1 MKLLT
6 VIPAKGTSAR
16 IDPSKNLAPLGGK
29 PLVAWTIEAAVRLA
43 SPEHRVIVSTDDDR
57 IANEARLRRAE
68 VIRRP
73 PELCRDPAQISAG
86 ALHALDVLADW
97 TPDAVMILL
106 PTSPFRTTHQITDAL
121 ALFDGTRNVVACTD
135 ATDCLH
141 HKFCVQQEGKI
152 LAGPPLR
159 CGDEYFDWFLPPQGR
174 AVLLTGA
181 LWISSVERFR
191 KDGHVS
197 AVGAVPYIMDDESGL
212 DIDAPND
219 LLLARAIV
227 ARGRAT

>member
-16 IDPSKNLAPLGGK
+16 IAPSKNLAPLGGK

-73 PELCRDPAQISAG
+73 PELCRDPAQISAV

-97 TPDAVMILL
+97 TPEAVMILL
-106 PTSPFRTTHQITDAL
+106 PTSPLSSFLKKTIGFSTASSPWPTVSMTTL
-121 ALFDGTRNVVACTD
+121 SMV
-135 ATDCLH
+135 
-141 HKFCVQQEGKI
+141 
-152 LAGPPLR
+152 
-159 CGDEYFDWFLPPQGR
+159 
-174 AVLLTGA
+174 
-181 LWISSVERFR
+181 SV
-191 KDGHVS
+191 
-197 AVGAVPYIMDDESGL
+197 
-212 DIDAPND
+212 
-219 LLLARAIV
+219 
-227 ARGRAT
+227 